1 MTSIKKQ
8 IIVDADGKPV
18 AVVVDIATFKEI
30 EELLA
35 DVGDVEIVEARAE
48 EADLDWDEI
57 KTAL

>member
-18 AVVVDIATFKEI
+18 AVVVDIATFRAI

-35 DVGDVEIVEARAE
+35 DVADVEIVEARLE
-48 EADLDWDEI
+48 EADLEWEEI